1 MAVTLAQYVN
11 AVATDDFVTD
21 CAAEAEALVT
31 QHIGT
36 VTGVP
41 DKIKARAVLEVGAN
55 LYQRRQ
61 AQSGTGGLTDPEV
74 TPHRVARDP
83 LRPAYPILNPY
94 LGPGIG

>member
-11 AVATDDFVTD
+11 AVGSDSFVTD
-21 CAAEAEALVT
+21 CEAEAKELVD
-31 QHIGT
+31 QHIGD

-41 DKIKARAVLEVGAN
+41 PAIKARAVLEVGAN

-74 TPHRVARDP
+74 SPMRVARDP